1 MTGPKHRPARSMKAV
16 LIAVGVALLLAGV
29 AGVVLLRTT
38 GIGAGGLRGAGD
50 RLEEWVGSQVVGI
63 ANSYLVPQIG
73 YEGLDYRAPGT
84 VVLEGVSFTAP
95 DGTRVLG
102 LDRMTVTLA
111 EVPKIGEP
119 ITIETIRLERPVVR
133 LIREVGADGEAGF
146 KGLRPI
152 VKRGLA
158 RGEAQGQAVEEN
170 FRLSNVLR
178 LREVELI
185 DGEFV
190 YDQGDGS
197 AVMEVGGLTTTVR
210 ASPEEGAAGWY
221 RLDIESALGP
231 LAQLSVDGEV
241 SLDSFEARIAGL
253 RIAGHLTD
261 ESVGTLPPE
270 VQALVRRYEA
280 QGQMELTASGDLA
293 LTDPLGGTLSF
304 GLGLR
309 DFRVASGE
317 YQAPIASADLSGGLA
332 GGVATVDSLTVR
344 ALDGEVRATGSV
356 RLREAGRPAEAF
368 WTIDGVELRELL
380 RANTQAEGP
389 PKLAGRLRGN
399 GRVRTALDDARGS
412 LSGEGE
418 VHLREGRLLV
428 LPGLMQLA
436 SVMRV
441 ATEMRAGQDAFNHE
455 ADASFTLGPAGV
467 EVTASEVHTEFLA
480 ARGTG
485 TVGFDGS
492 LDLAVNGGPL
502 EKVQSLLG
510 GLGDAIGAVTDRLV
524 KYRVRGTVAEPRV
537 TVDPLGVGG

>member
-1 MTGPKHRPARSMKAV
+1 MKAV
-16 LIAVGVALLLAGV
+16 LVAVGVALLLAGV
-29 AGVVLLRTT
+29 AGVILLRTT

-50 RLEEWVGSQVVGI
+50 RLEDWVGSQVVGI

-73 YEGLDYRAPGT
+73 YAGLDYQAPGT

-95 DGTRVLG
+95 DGTRVLE
-102 LDRMTVTLA
+102 LERMTVTLA
-111 EVPKIGEP
+111 EVPRIGEP
-119 ITIETIRLERPVVR
+119 ITIETVRLERPVVR

-146 KGLRPI
+146 KGLSPI
-152 VKRGLA
+152 VKHALTRDD
-158 RGEAQGQAVEEN
+158 AVEEN
-170 FRLSNVLR
+170 FRLSRVLR

-190 YDQGDGS
+190 YDRGDGS
-197 AVMEVGGLTTTVR
+197 PVMEVGGLTTTVT
-210 ASPEEGAAGWY
+210 ASPVAAGWY

-231 LAQLSVDGEV
+231 LAHLSLDGEV
-241 SLDSFEARIAGL
+241 SLDSFEARIDGL
-253 RIAGHLTD
+253 RVAGHLTD
-261 ESVGTLPPE
+261 ESVGVLPPD

-280 QGQMELTASGDLA
+280 QGQMELTASGSLS
-293 LTDPLGGTLSF
+293 LTDPVGGTLSF
-304 GLGLR
+304 ALGLR

-332 GGVATVDSLTVR
+332 GGVATVESLTVR
-344 ALDGEVRATGSV
+344 ALDGEVRATASV
-356 RLREAGRPAEAF
+356 RLRETGRPAEAF

-428 LPGLMQLA
+428 LPGLTQLA
-436 SVMRV
+436 SVMHV
-441 ATEMRAGQDAFNHE
+441 ATELKAGQDAFNHE
-455 ADASFTLGPAGV
+455 ADASFTLGPAGAA
-467 EVTASEVHTEFLA
+467 VTASEVHTEFMA

-485 TVGFDGS
+485 TIGFDGA

-502 EKVQSLLG
+502 EKMQSLLG

-524 KYRVRGTVAEPRV
+524 KYRVRGTVAEPQV
-537 TVDPLGVGG
+537 SVDPLGVGG